1 MANIQELLIDFLEY
15 LEITKARS
23 QLTIRNYDHYLRR
36 FFDWQK
42 INQPKDINPDK
53 VKQFRLRLNRYQ
65 YQGQVLKPTT
75 QNYHII
81 ALRSFLKFLARNDIK
96 SLEPEKIELVAQKQ
110 AEVEFLT
117 SEELTKLM
125 QAPLKYEKDKL
136 TALRNRAILETLFS
150 TGLRISELT
159 RLKKSQVNPN
169 SDEFTVRGKGG
180 KLRLVFLSPEAK
192 KWLSAYLKTRRDAA
206 KPLFVRKLKN
216 KKYQLA
222 SDLAGLTPRYIQVI
236 VSRYARLVGIT
247 KKVTPHTLRHSFA
260 TDLLSAGADLRSV
273 QTLLG
278 HANINTTQIYTHV
291 TNKSLKE
298 THRVFHDKKRRQA

>member
-180 KLRLVFLSPEAK
+180 KAEAQHQPGPLRRTGRARQGGQRHHVPDLDAVIEHRGRLAAHRQDFLA
-192 KWLSAYLKTRRDAA
+192 
-206 KPLFVRKLKN
+206 
-216 KKYQLA
+216 
-222 SDLAGLTPRYIQVI
+222 
-236 VSRYARLVGIT
+236 
-247 KKVTPHTLRHSFA
+247 
-260 TDLLSAGADLRSV
+260 
-273 QTLLG
+273 
-278 HANINTTQIYTHV
+278 
-291 TNKSLKE
+291 
-298 THRVFHDKKRRQA
+298 